1 MKIYVATPVRGFL
14 KRLFKNSDIKAE
26 FSYMKESLY
35 EKNSK
40 FKILIHNIAKSKLF
54 SYLGVIHQV
63 KTNKNVDETFELAF
77 SYNKFLKSDIPYIIY
92 LETPLALV
100 NYSLEKSTSFIGK
113 RKIDNLLQSNNLR
126 YIICASK
133 ACESSLRK
141 IYDIPSNVKITQI
154 YPLVNNSTINKDE
167 IISKSQNDLLKCVYV
182 SSNFTLKGGA
192 DILEVFDKLTKET
205 NNIHLTIVTQINKL
219 NEEYEK
225 KILRN
230 TQITLLDFQLT
241 NEELDDLYRNA
252 NILLNPTRMDSF
264 SLVTLEAMKYGVAIL
279 STDLFALTEMIED
292 NKNGFL
298 TEPKYRF
305 YTRDNMPNSEVWN
318 NRENTIYKDY
328 IDKGVVNF
336 LYEKIN
342 YLNRNREILSDFSI
356 ESFNKS
362 NFEKFDEDRI
372 VKQWNIVIEE
382 IKGTRVN

>member
-1 MKIYVATPVRGFL
+1 
-14 KRLFKNSDIKAE
+14 
-26 FSYMKESLY
+26 
-35 EKNSK
+35 
-40 FKILIHNIAKSKLF
+40 
-54 SYLGVIHQV
+54 
-63 KTNKNVDETFELAF
+63 
-77 SYNKFLKSDIPYIIY
+77 
-92 LETPLALV
+92 
-100 NYSLEKSTSFIGK
+100 
-113 RKIDNLLQSNNLR
+113 
-126 YIICASK
+126 
-133 ACESSLRK
+133 
-141 IYDIPSNVKITQI
+141 
-154 YPLVNNSTINKDE
+154 
-167 IISKSQNDLLKCVYV
+167 
-182 SSNFTLKGGA
+182 
-192 DILEVFDKLTKET
+192 
-205 NNIHLTIVTQINKL
+205 
-219 NEEYEK
+219 
-225 KILRN
+225 
-230 TQITLLDFQLT
+230 
-241 NEELDDLYRNA
+241 
-252 NILLNPTRMDSF
+252 MDSF

-328 IDKGVVNF
+328 IDKGIVNF